1 MDRLHVSTTNHP
13 RHRETSLPR
22 AAQEDEFAPVLSDAP
37 RRDQLSVLSFNGQ
50 ILARSLLRRTQSDAH
65 KHLRGR
71 ATVFCLT
78 SLCSATPKLASW
90 DQRECAQ
97 LLEEAAGIADG
108 ISLLPRPFFFGAHP
122 PSDSEHILHH
132 VALLTHRS
140 AECSCRLA
148 QDEYRQRLVLECSQE
163 DLGRDAEAKVVHSRI
178 VGWSR

>member
-71 ATVFCLT
+71 TPVFCLT
-78 SLCSATPKLASW
+78 WLCSATPKLASS

-97 LLEEAAGIADG
+97 LLRLLEDAAGIADV
-108 ISLLPRPFFFGAHP
+108 ISLLPRPFFFVAPP
-122 PSDSEHILHH
+122 PSDSEHIILH
-132 VALLTHRS
+132 
-140 AECSCRLA
+140 C
-148 QDEYRQRLVLECSQE
+148 
-163 DLGRDAEAKVVHSRI
+163 
-178 VGWSR
+178 